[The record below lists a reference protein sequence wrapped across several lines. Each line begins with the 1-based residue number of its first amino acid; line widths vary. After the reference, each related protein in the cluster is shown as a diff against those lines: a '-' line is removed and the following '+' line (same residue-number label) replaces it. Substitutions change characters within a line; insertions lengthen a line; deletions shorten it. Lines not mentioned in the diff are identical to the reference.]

1 MKTHTLTVRDRAIT
15 WDEREVVQHGLNS
28 DTIRVDAGSEFA
40 SCDTLALILCS
51 ASKPE
56 PMRYMVDETL
66 TVRIPSALMEQTG
79 ALSVCLIGYV
89 GGAVRIVT
97 KQERMPLVVVKS
109 GETGGIDPDDDNPD
123 LWGQLLAAEAARVE
137 AENGRQAAE
146 ALRVAAE
153 TARAA
158 AESKRQQD
166 TSTAIGN
173 ANKATSA
180 ANSAA
185 ATAEQ
190 KGNAAQKI
198 ADNIKAAAER
208 GDFNGADGAAGP
220 QGPAGAPGRDGTSPT
235 ASVTQTETG
244 ATITV
249 TDASG
254 TTMAEVRNG
263 RDGTGGEVADNSV
276 TNVKLADNAVNSRTL
291 ADGAVTRAKLAQ
303 DARVKAG
310 AGISIADD
318 GTVGFNGNKGT
329 FYFEDEGKVNIL
341 AKASANGTLNG
352 TTYFS
357 GVSTPTEN
365 STGNVQWFIAG
376 QVIVIAPR
384 EAVTL
389 SVPAE
394 WPTAAKLAFATLATG
409 RKILKPI
416 ANARIAQLVCDEGW
430 FYLDADVATD
440 GTVTLSLFVTP
451 NQAGTAIHIKQ
462 TGFTQLVLPIC
473 GGGWR
478 LSTN

>member
-1 MKTHTLTVRDRAIT
+1 MKTHTLTVRDRRLS
-15 WDEREVVQHGLNS
+15 WDDRTLVRGSVAADKVEVAL
-28 DTIRVDAGSEFA
+28 DDEYKA
-40 SCDTLALILCS
+40 CDTVHAVMVS
-51 ASKPE
+51 AAHPE
-56 PMRYMVDETL
+56 PVRMVVEGGAYG
-66 TVRIPSALMEQTG
+66 IPSELTRETG
-79 ALSVCLIGYV
+79 SILTCLIGYV
-89 GGAVRIVT
+89 GEVQRVISE
-97 KQERMPLVVVKS
+97 QESQPLVVTKS
-109 GETGGIDPDDDNPD
+109 GPVGGTDPQDEQPD
-123 LWGQLLAAEAARVE
+123 LWQKLMETIEETERIAQSVRDDADA
-137 AENGRQAAE
+137 GRF
-146 ALRVAAE
+146 
-153 TARAA
+153 
-158 AESKRQQD
+158 D
-166 TSTAIGN
+166 
-173 ANKATSA
+173 
-180 ANSAA
+180 
-185 ATAEQ
+185 
-190 KGNAAQKI
+190 
-198 ADNIKAAAER
+198 
-208 GDFNGADGAAGP
+208 GADGERGPEGPRGAAGERGETGP

-254 TTMAEVRNG
+254 TTIAEVRNG

-303 DARVKAG
+303 DALVKAG

-329 FYFEDEGKVNIL
+329 FYFENEGRINII

-352 TTYFS
+352 TTYFN

-394 WPTAAKLAFATLATG
+394 WPTSAKLAFATLATG

-473 GGGWR
+473 GGGAR
-478 LSTN
+478 

>member
-28 DTIRVDAGSEFA
+28 DTIRIDAGSEFT
-40 SCDTLALILCS
+40 SCDALALILCS

-137 AENGRQAAE
+137 AENGREAAE

-153 TARAA
+153 TARVAAETEREKDSAA
-158 AESKRQQD
+158 AV
-166 TSTAIGN
+166 
-173 ANKATSA
+173 KAAT
-180 ANSAA
+180 SAA

-190 KGNAAQKI
+190 KGTAAQEI

-263 RDGTGGEVADNSV
+263 RDGTVGEVADNSV

-291 ADGAVTRAKLAQ
+291 ANGAVTRAKLAQ
-303 DARVKAG
+303 DALVKAG

-318 GTVGFNGNKGT
+318 GTVGFNANKGT
-329 FYFEDEGKVNIL
+329 FYFEDDGRVNIL

-352 TTYFS
+352 ATYFS

-440 GTVTLSLFVTP
+440 GTVTLSLFITP
-451 NQAGTAIHIKQ
+451 KQAGTAIHIKQ

-473 GGGWR
+473 GGGGGSR
-478 LSTN
+478 RIRPAQLLA